1 MAKTYRTGLVITGD
15 ASDGVKAINLTRD
28 QLDKLNKTGQKTR
41 TQMRETS
48 AESERFTASLGH
60 VAHKAAAWTAAFVGV
75 NAIMN
80 QFNQQ
85 LDSVDRIHKLN
96 LRIGASTE
104 ALSEYAY
111 VAELSGTNI
120 EQLAVAWQR
129 QTRRIAEAAQGTGVA
144 KAALEELNL
153 SAKTLRTLAPED
165 QFMAIAGALENV
177 AEKGDR
183 LRLANAIFDSEGAAA
198 ALQIINQGT
207 DAMDR
212 MIERAQKLGATV
224 FQDQANNIASY
235 NDAVTDMRYAWEG
248 VNRVLAAN
256 LAESATNGLV
266 ELAEIVPTV
275 TSGLEYLD
283 EAMIAVMAVTAGKGS
298 AALAAKT
305 KELAASAKAARVAAE
320 SELYLAKQAQMRA
333 VQDQAAAQR
342 SLANAASMEAR
353 SAAGTRLARANQQ
366 VIATTKLMD
375 AATANYQRTATLAG
389 RAAAGLRS
397 TMAFFGGPLGVVTMA
412 VTAFALL
419 SPRLTDNESR
429 IETLAKKAKEGA
441 EQLSNMANATNQL
454 SIAQAQAGM
463 VATAEL
469 LDEQVAAA
477 KAAGAEIERLEATI
491 AGMKIGDSPMQGFAG
506 QVRALEK
513 ELELAVKTH
522 SDLQA
527 NVINSEQAYKQAK
540 GAIDEIFSS
549 QDKFNAALMAGGAA
563 SDDLVEA
570 NEVSHESYLKLKAT
584 LDDVTRINQQ
594 YYDQVQEINQA
605 SITQAQ
611 KAELITDAHKKRV
624 RALEELNKKQQ
635 TSTRITKDEI
645 DKNQQ
650 LIQSLGDEIELMQ
663 LSGRE
668 RAIQTELRKLD
679 ADATESQI
687 LAMRHLAGVNY
698 DQQQAALAAK
708 EELKLAAEQTNV
720 WADITENAVNSVD
733 NSFRE
738 LFRSG
743 LDGWDD
749 FWDQM
754 LDTAKDM
761 LAELAYTLIKQQLWV
776 NVGMSVTGQG
786 GAVGAASSAGNLVST
801 GKSVYDIY
809 TGNNSVVNTIG
820 SWLGFGGA
828 SAATTTA
835 GYGAFAS
842 ALPSTAGYLGMGT
855 GATTATSGLVG
866 LGGTA
871 TTTAGASGAASS
883 GLSAGW
889 GAAGM
894 AAAVI
899 ALPFIAQ
906 ALDSYFGGDKTPE
919 ISLANMS
926 SAIRDMYEEDVKL
939 EAEGWRS
946 YQNYAAGMGEADV
959 ENYHTSDFRYNP
971 RTNAGNILQATY
983 LGRESPFS
991 ETSVETPFG
1000 MLGVGRAAYM
1010 GETNLEGVQQFLNAV
1025 KNIDED
1031 LARYLSVQQIE
1042 SISESLADWVY
1053 DGGGEGSTVAA
1064 EIGRQ
1069 LRERL
1074 GIQLDVID
1082 QELAAFVNDAGEGIS
1097 QQNLERFSAESQ
1109 VATLALAMEGTLD
1122 VVAIGINQ
1130 FKALSLEG
1138 ENTAQ
1143 TITRTLTQT
1152 MAVMDVL
1159 DAIELNFS
1167 GLGDEMLVTADR
1179 LVKLSGGIDA
1189 LTSSANY
1196 YYQNY
1201 FTEQERAQI
1210 QVDSYTAMLSQFNAE
1225 FDTALS
1231 GRDDLRAFV
1240 ESLDLTSESGQ
1251 SAYVAAMQL
1260 APALVE
1266 LERAL
1271 TVVNEPARQLAAR
1284 GQELQSSINDVV
1296 WGFMS
1301 AGEQLSAYQRQITQ
1315 FNGTLG
1321 LSGSSAINSGQSLS
1335 RYLESLDLSTES
1347 GQSAA
1352 ESALAMA
1359 NAIKAVEAAERA
1371 AAQARQEAA
1380 RASAQAARNAAKAER
1395 DLAEQRLKTARSQ
1408 LVSAFQSELSSLTQ
1422 QQSAL
1427 ESAAADA
1434 KLGLI
1439 AALRNEISSIAQQEG
1454 ELQQQIEN
1462 AKAAYAEAIDREIS
1476 AQQAARDEAESTAKA
1491 WRTVV
1496 DQLSDARSA
1505 LLDETLTPAQQQ
1517 FNAQAAFNDALS
1529 QAWAGSMEAFQSLP
1543 TLAQSAQA
1551 AMLGNS
1557 ATGEEY
1563 RLATAQLVAQLD
1575 SAGALAS
1582 TNATAQDRLVEA
1594 ADQQLSAL
1602 QTVEE
1607 DLLSIAEA
1615 QQALALA
1622 EQELSAFQHQ
1632 SQMAALSDELE
1643 ALEGVNRN
1651 LASLDA
1657 ARAEYEEAALAVAN
1671 STFEAEMGVLQ
1682 EQLDWLQRLNGAV
1695 LSLPEALAAY
1705 LAAGGE
1711 ALPKFADGGIATGP
1725 TSGYRVE
1732 LHGTEAVIPLKH
1744 GSVPVSIDASGMGD
1758 ELRALRTAIAHLNDD
1773 MRKIGGQQIKS
1784 AQRLESLIRKWDIDG
1799 QPEVRSA

>member
-1 MAKTYRTGLVITGD
+1 MKDMRLKLTLTGD
-15 ASDGVKAINLTRD
+15 GRQLSGVLKDAQNETR
-28 QLDKLNKTGQKTR
+28 QFGTEAQSAGGRAETAFGKTR
-41 TQMRETS
+41 AGVESISTQLES
-48 AESERFTASLGH
+48 ARQQVL
-60 VAHKAAAWTAAFVGV
+60 AFVGV
-75 NAIMN
+75 SQLIGKAADLTRTAAAWQDAETRLSELAGSAAAYAEHEAYLIELADDHHKNLLTLSDSYSRLLTLENAGLMTNEQNRQILEGLSNATSRLGADNAQLEQTMYGLA
-80 QFNQQ
+80 QGLSAGILRAEEFNQVTEPLPGLMQ
-85 LDSVDRIHKLN
+85 ELDKAAGLGAGGFRKLVN
-96 LRIGASTE
+96 AGEVTSAMFRDTLIE
-104 ALSEYAY
+104 ALKAY
-111 VAELSGTNI
+111 
-120 EQLAVAWQR
+120 
-129 QTRRIAEAAQGTGVA
+129 
-144 KAALEELNL
+144 
-153 SAKTLRTLAPED
+153 D
-165 QFMAIAGALENV
+165 
-177 AEKGDR
+177 
-183 LRLANAIFDSEGAAA
+183 GAAA
-198 ALQIINQGT
+198 DT
-207 DAMDR
+207 
-212 MIERAQKLGATV
+212 
-224 FQDQANNIASY
+224 ANNINAKLTDVENSY
-235 NDAVTDMRYAWEG
+235 INLA
-248 VNRVLAAN
+248 RVLEQPITDALSPVLDGISGSMALVAEHGDLLATGIQVGMVVAAGRGV
-256 LAESATNGLV
+256 SAL
-266 ELAEIVPTV
+266 
-275 TSGLEYLD
+275 TSLT
-283 EAMIAVMAVTAGKGS
+283 TATLS
-298 AALAAKT
+298 DLAAK
-305 KELAASAKAARVAAE
+305 
-320 SELYLAKQAQMRA
+320 
-333 VQDQAAAQR
+333 
-342 SLANAASMEAR
+342 
-353 SAAGTRLARANQQ
+353 
-366 VIATTKLMD
+366 
-375 AATANYQRTATLAG
+375 
-389 RAAAGLRS
+389 RAAAVQEL
-397 TMAFFGGPLGVVTMA
+397 
-412 VTAFALL
+412 
-419 SPRLTDNESR
+419 E
-429 IETLAKKAKEGA
+429 LAKAQA
-441 EQLSNMANATNQL
+441 ASTAAALRN
-454 SIAQAQAGM
+454 AQAQVGLT
-463 VATAEL
+463 TAHGS
-469 LDEQVAAA
+469 AA
-477 KAAGAEIERLEATI
+477 KAAAAHQAALVRLTAAKTAVRGAGSLLLGVFGGPVGLIATVGLAAASFIDFGSGANSAAKEA
-491 AGMKIGDSPMQGFAG
+491 K
-506 QVRALEK
+506 ALEQQTK
-513 ELELAVKTH
+513 LLTTRIDELTAAQARQR
-522 SDLQA
+522 LQLM
-527 NVINSEQAYKQAK
+527 EEPYKQAQIEARGYAAQVETLTK
-540 GAIDEIFSS
+540 RLSEFPGSAKAEEWRRSLIDAQGNLDTANATLAEYTNLQGRLETQVERLSAAQNEQTGQVTVSS
-549 QDKFNAALMAGGAA
+549 QAYI
-563 SDDLVEA
+563 S
-570 NEVSHESYLKLKAT
+570 LKST

-594 YYDQVQEINQA
+594 YYELVQK
-605 SITQAQ
+605 ITSADITS
-611 KAELITDAHKKRV
+611 AEKQELLSAAAKKRS
-624 RALEELNKKQQ
+624 ADLEQLNKKQQ
-635 TSTRITKDEI
+635 TAIKLTDQQVDKYAELVEQLKFERDQLQRTELQRMIEINLRQVGAEVTAAQHDEI
-645 DKNQQ
+645 VRLTTALYNEEQ
-650 LIQSLGDEIELMQ
+650 
-663 LSGRE
+663 
-668 RAIQTELRKLD
+668 
-679 ADATESQI
+679 AT
-687 LAMRHLAGVNY
+687 
-698 DQQQAALAAK
+698 QAVQD
-708 EELKLAAEQTNV
+708 ELKLASNQTNV

-738 LFRSG
+738 LFHSG

-786 GAVGAASSAGNLVST
+786 GGTGGILEGQGAGGGYSGLLSNAQSLYSMYSSAGGAYPAIAGGFQSGGISGALQSGASYV
-801 GKSVYDIY
+801 G
-809 TGNNSVVNTIG
+809 G
-820 SWLGFGGA
+820 LFGG
-828 SAATTTA
+828 S
-835 GYGAFAS
+835 
-842 ALPSTAGYLGMGT
+842 
-855 GATTATSGLVG
+855 GATASMY
-866 LGGTA
+866 
-871 TTTAGASGAASS
+871 AGASQSGYTGAAFSNWVAAQGGTTGVAGGGGGAAAGS
-883 GLSAGW
+883 GW
-889 GAAGM
+889 MGAAGM

-926 SAIRDMYEEDVKL
+926 SAIRDMYEEDVRL

-1271 TVVNEPARQLAAR
+1271 AVVNEPARQLAAR

-1615 QQALALA
+1615 QQALAEA

-1632 SQMAALSDELE
+1632 SQMAALSDELD
-1643 ALEGVNRN
+1643 ALDDVNRN

-1657 ARAEYEEAALAVAN
+1657 ARAEYEAAALAVAN

-1744 GSVPVSIDASGMGD
+1744 GSVPVSINASGMGD
-1758 ELRALRTAIAHLNDD
+1758 ELRALRTAIALLNDD

-1799 QPEVRSA
+1799 QPEVRRA